1 MTSVED
7 DSHNA
12 YDDDAW
18 LEKSRSDIAKRY
30 AGARRHSLLVRI
42 LRIALPVVS
51 VVGVVVFI
59 VVAYVLPDL
68 PAGISASSI
77 DVTHNTIVMKDPHV
91 SGFLRGGRTYEVR
104 ADRAEQSL
112 ENTKVATLDN
122 IVATLG
128 FGNGESAKIVAP
140 HGTYFA
146 DTQRILLSDDID
158 IQSSNGASGKL
169 QSADVDIPTGT
180 MVSDKPLRFQ
190 SGGSS
195 ISAAGVHVF
204 DKGGHIVFTG
214 PVKVTYSVPADSKPS
229 PEQPPR

>member
-1 MTSVED
+1 MASVED
-7 DSHNA
+7 DTHNA
-12 YDDDAW
+12 YDDVAW
-18 LEKSRSDIAKRY
+18 LEKSRADIARRY
-30 AGARRHSLLVRI
+30 AGARRHSLAVRI

-51 VVGVVVFI
+51 IVGVIAFVVI
-59 VVAYVLPDL
+59 AYVLPEL

-128 FGNGESAKIVAP
+128 FGNGESAQIVAP

-146 DTQRILLSDDID
+146 DKQRIVLSDDIV
-158 IQSSNGASGKL
+158 IKSSNGASGTL
-169 QSADVDIPTGT
+169 QSADIDIPSGT
-180 MVSDKPLRFQ
+180 MVSDKPMRFE
-190 SGGSS
+190 SAGSS
-195 ISAAGVHVF
+195 ISAAGIHVF

-214 PVKVTYSVPADSKPS
+214 PVKVRYSVPADSKPS